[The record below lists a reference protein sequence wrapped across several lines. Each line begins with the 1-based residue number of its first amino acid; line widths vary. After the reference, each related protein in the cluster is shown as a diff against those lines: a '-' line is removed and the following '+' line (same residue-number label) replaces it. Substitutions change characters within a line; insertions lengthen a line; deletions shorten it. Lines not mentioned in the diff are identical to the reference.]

1 MDGRRGFCGGIS
13 AAEWRGTVGRVDG
26 DGVPGGD
33 DASVTILASSSSW
46 TVA

>member
-1 MDGRRGFCGGIS
+1 
-13 AAEWRGTVGRVDG
+13 VDG
-26 DGVPGGD
+26 DGVPGGE